1 MKVRFNEPMAG
12 SQIVYN
18 TEDVYDIDVE
28 FAKRLIAKNICYAI
42 EVEKPVVKKP
52 SAKKAKK

>member
-12 SQIVYN
+12 SQVLYN
-18 TEDVYDIDVE
+18 TEDVYEIDVD

-42 EVEKPVVKKP
+42 EVEKPVVKKAP
-52 SAKKAKK
+52 KKAKK